1 MNPVQCLAPS
11 AQKNQISP
19 SSKPHTRIQPFQFLM
34 HPMLHNG
41 FFWRWPW
48 TGIKAKNAYW
58 YDPLRIHILLRF
70 CTTVT
75 AVYIEFS
82 GVTHEVGISMS
93 VKDEIISRA
102 AAKETFTLESI
113 TRGHLLLDLSWRF
126 NRFHYEGT
134 ARDLG
139 KHSKGDLR
147 PLGWKCMR
155 ACISVSLSLC
165 PLQNVKTIID
175 VCLKSKF
182 WISFFLFATSHVLLF
197 VTFFRNAPPQ
207 KAETAVP
214 AQRYLN

>member
-1 MNPVQCLAPS
+1 
-11 AQKNQISP
+11 
-19 SSKPHTRIQPFQFLM
+19 M

-113 TRGHLLLDLSWRF
+113 TRGHLLLDLS
-126 NRFHYEGT
+126 
-134 ARDLG
+134 
-139 KHSKGDLR
+139 
-147 PLGWKCMR
+147 
-155 ACISVSLSLC
+155 
-165 PLQNVKTIID
+165 
-175 VCLKSKF
+175 
-182 WISFFLFATSHVLLF
+182 
-197 VTFFRNAPPQ
+197 
-207 KAETAVP
+207 
-214 AQRYLN
+214 